1 MNVVLLSGGS
11 GKRLWPIS
19 NDTRSKQ
26 FLKVIQNERGETESM
41 VQRVWRQLDE
51 QGLGQSA
58 LISTGRAQVDLI
70 INQLG
75 EDTPYIVEPERRDTF
90 AAIALASAYLFS
102 VQNVARN
109 EVVVVQPVDAFVE
122 NRFFDRLK
130 ALEAHIVAGGYD
142 LGLIGVTPTFPSE
155 KYGYIVPDASGQ
167 AVTRFVEKPAQDLA
181 AQLIAEH
188 GALWNCGVFAFPL
201 GFVIGELERRGLPTD
216 YHVLLEQFSSLPKRS
231 FDYEVVE
238 HASNIGVIQYD
249 GDWKDLGTWSTLT
262 DEMGVDVLGRGSLH
276 EGSERTQIINE
287 LDLDVKVLG
296 ISDAIVAV
304 SADGILVS
312 NKDKSAKIKD
322 YLDADM
328 PRPMF
333 EERRWGWYRVL
344 DFVRDAEGTDVLTK
358 RIKVDAGKNLSLQS
372 HNHRSEVWTVISG
385 EGEFILNDTLR
396 KVKKGDVLHIQV
408 GDKHGIK
415 ATSDLEFIE
424 VQMGTPLIEED
435 IIRYAMDWESAVASL
450 KN

>member
-1 MNVVLLSGGS
+1 
-11 GKRLWPIS
+11 
-19 NDTRSKQ
+19 
-26 FLKVIQNERGETESM
+26 
-41 VQRVWRQLDE
+41 
-51 QGLGQSA
+51 
-58 LISTGRAQVDLI
+58 
-70 INQLG
+70 
-75 EDTPYIVEPERRDTF
+75 
-90 AAIALASAYLFS
+90 
-102 VQNVARN
+102 
-109 EVVVVQPVDAFVE
+109 
-122 NRFFDRLK
+122 
-130 ALEAHIVAGGYD
+130 
-142 LGLIGVTPTFPSE
+142 
-155 KYGYIVPDASGQ
+155 
-167 AVTRFVEKPAQDLA
+167 
-181 AQLIAEH
+181 
-188 GALWNCGVFAFPL
+188 
-201 GFVIGELERRGLPTD
+201 
-216 YHVLLEQFSSLPKRS
+216 
-231 FDYEVVE
+231 
-238 HASNIGVIQYD
+238 
-249 GDWKDLGTWSTLT
+249 
-262 DEMGVDVLGRGSLH
+262 
-276 EGSERTQIINE
+276 

-312 NKDKSAKIKD
+312 NKEKSAKIKD

-385 EGEFILNDTLR
+385 EGEFILNDSLR

-435 IIRYAMDWESAVASL
+435 IIRYAMDWETAVNSL
-450 KN
+450 KKTVYFLCTGNSCRSQMADGFLKKHGDDRFEVLSAGLEAHGLNPRAITSMGEVGIDITTHTSDVIDPAILERADYIITLCGHADEHCPVYHNPTAHKWHWGFPDPAKATGSEAEIMAQFREVRDAIEARIIRFVREGV

>member
-26 FLKVIQNERGETESM
+26 FLKVIPNEQGEPESM
-41 VQRVWRQLDE
+41 VQRVWRQLE
-51 QGLGQSA
+51 QQGLADAA

-70 INQLG
+70 MNQLG
-75 EDTPYIVEPERRDTF
+75 ERAPYIVEPERRDTF

-102 VQNVARN
+102 EKQVALD
-109 EVVVVQPVDAFVE
+109 EVVVVQPVDAFVDA
-122 NRFFDRLK
+122 RFFERLH
-130 ALEAHIVAGGYD
+130 ALEAHIQAGGYE
-142 LGLIGVTPTFPSE
+142 LGLIGVKPTFPSE

-167 AVTRFVEKPAQDLA
+167 AVTRFVEKPAQALA
-181 AQLIAEH
+181 AQLIEEQ
-188 GALWNCGVFAFPL
+188 GALWNCGVFAYPL

-216 YHVLLEQFSSLPKRS
+216 YPTLLKQFSTLPKRS

-262 DEMGVDVLGRGSLH
+262 DEMGVAVLGRGSLH
-276 EGSERTQIINE
+276 EGSTNTQIINE

-312 NKDKSAKIKD
+312 EKTKSAKIKD

-396 KVKKGDVLHIQV
+396 QVKKGDVLHIQV

-415 ATSDLEFIE
+415 ATTDLEFIE

-435 IIRYAMDWESAVASL
+435 IIRYAMDWETAVESL
-450 KN
+450 KK